1 MLTGE
6 SADRGSFVGS
16 AEALPAGERLV
27 AATEVRMSEIM
38 SALSVALDVTQGNRP
53 GHCMRTALIGMR
65 LADEL
70 RLRPADSSALFYAL
84 LLKDLGCSSNAAKM
98 SYLFGADDR
107 AVKHSVRMIDW
118 TKPGECFRNGWRMC
132 APGGS
137 LVERLL
143 RMAAM
148 VRSGPEGARRISQI
162 RCERGAEIARM
173 LRLPEA
179 TARAIL
185 ELDEHWDGQGSP
197 RGLEGVEI
205 SLLARICC
213 LAQTAEVFFQRAWAG
228 RGGRRGGGAARPLV
242 RSPPG

>member
-132 APGGS
+132 RRA
-137 LVERLL
+137 
-143 RMAAM
+143 
-148 VRSGPEGARRISQI
+148 VRSSSGCCEWRRWCAAARKGPGRFANPLRARSR
-162 RCERGAEIARM
+162 IARM

-213 LAQTAEVFFQRAWAG
+213 LAQTVEVFYRTWAG

-242 RSPPG
+242 RSTPG